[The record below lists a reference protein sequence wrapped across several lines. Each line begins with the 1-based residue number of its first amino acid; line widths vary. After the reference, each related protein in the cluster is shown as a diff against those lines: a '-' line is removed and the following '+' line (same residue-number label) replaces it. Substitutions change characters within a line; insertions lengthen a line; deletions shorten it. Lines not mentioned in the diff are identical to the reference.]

1 MDLATQVITQKGVAR
16 WFTVLS
22 IRDIDFDLNK
32 SEFRDA
38 VKLREDWEVPDTP
51 FVCVSGDIFTFL
63 IFHAMIC

>member
-1 MDLATQVITQKGVAR
+1 MELATQKGASG
-16 WFTVLS
+16 WLTVLS
-22 IRDIDFDLNK
+22 LRDIDFDLNK